1 VKAGTILLYTS
12 ILLISQQTL
21 SSWNF
26 DGQRTVQFDLPIQVR
41 GKSYNS
47 ISLLGAGASAAVF
60 RLTTAEDGTGTTTS
74 SLFSSSSSTT
84 TTDGSAIALKVSWND
99 ATGNVVRRE
108 CDTLLELAGVPHVPR
123 CLALLPYPSS
133 SLSSLNGGEEETTTT
148 SAKTRTMMA
157 LAPVVDDVVASLN
170 DLADPQQAVN
180 QIVETTV
187 AMLRRGV
194 YIVDVQWLFTSNDNS
209 SSVVT
214 FIDFTE
220 RTDDPVAFL
229 TEVVAGIPT
238 RWRSAA
244 RLALRQQQTITA
256 TMKGGDTSEK
266 MPSGPSSTTTSNDDV
281 DRAKFDE
288 TMEIFAALLA
298 DE

>member
-1 VKAGTILLYTS
+1 M
-12 ILLISQQTL
+12 
-21 SSWNF
+21 
-26 DGQRTVQFDLPIQVR
+26 R
-41 GKSYNS
+41 
-47 ISLLGAGASAAVF
+47 
-60 RLTTAEDGTGTTTS
+60 TGTTTTTTT
-74 SLFSSSSSTT
+74 TT
-84 TTDGSAIALKVSWND
+84 TTDGKAIALKVSWNE

-108 CDTLLELAGVPHVPR
+108 CDTLRELAGVPHIPR

-133 SLSSLNGGEEETTTT
+133 SFLDGGEEETTTT

-157 LAPVVDDVVASLN
+157 LEPVVDDVVASMD
-170 DLADPQQAVN
+170 DLVDPHEAVH

-187 AMLRRGV
+187 EMLRRGV
-194 YIVDVQWLFTSNDNS
+194 YIVDVQWLLSSNDS

-244 RLALRQQQTITA
+244 RLAFQQQQQQQMMTA
-256 TMKGGDTSEK
+256 TMQGGETRKIPPASF
-266 MPSGPSSTTTSNDDV
+266 SSTTSNDV

-288 TMEIFAALLA
+288 TMEMFEALLA

>member
-1 VKAGTILLYTS
+1 
-12 ILLISQQTL
+12 
-21 SSWNF
+21 
-26 DGQRTVQFDLPIQVR
+26 
-41 GKSYNS
+41 
-47 ISLLGAGASAAVF
+47 
-60 RLTTAEDGTGTTTS
+60 
-74 SLFSSSSSTT
+74 
-84 TTDGSAIALKVSWND
+84 VSWND

-220 RTDDPVAFL
+220 RTDDPIAFL
-229 TEVVAGIPT
+229 TEVVAGIPAQ
-238 RWRSAA
+238 WRSAA
-244 RLALRQQQTITA
+244 RLALQQQQQPTITA
-256 TMKGGDTSEK
+256 TIKGDDTREK
-266 MPSGPSSTTTSNDDV
+266 MPPGPSSTPSSNDDV
-281 DRAKFDE
+281 DRAKFEE